1 MQTKNSTDTIQKQN
15 ILSEENTKGQA
26 ETNKMWDQN

>member
-15 ILSEENTKGQA
+15 ILSEENTKGQT